1 MRRYQGT
8 ETVKPGFYFNLRRLS
23 FESVDKARP
32 LAGTVDDVYR
42 RVPVV
47 VLFLVAPLLG
57 LAFVLF
63 LPFIGFAVVAWLL
76 GVKAVQLTAGAAQ
89 STVRVLRPGWLPAL
103 AFLSRSK
110 RAGTKP
116 DKPDTWTD
124 DVQKKL
130 DQPDDDE
137 S

>member
-8 ETVKPGFYFNLRRLS
+8 ETVKPGFYFNLRQLS
-23 FESVDKARP
+23 FDAVDKARP
-32 LAGTVDDVYR
+32 LTGDAGDVYR

-47 VLFLVAPLLG
+47 VLFLVAPFLG

-63 LPFIGFAVVAWLL
+63 LPFIGIAVVAWML
-76 GVKAVQLTAGAAQ
+76 GVKAVQLVAYATRATA
-89 STVRVLRPGWLPAL
+89 RVLRPGWEPAL

-110 RAGTKP
+110 RADTKP
-116 DKPDTWTD
+116 QKPDAWAD
-124 DVQKKL
+124 EAQKKL
-130 DQPDDDE
+130 DRSNDDA